1 MTNRSI
7 LRRFFFPFAFTF
19 LFIFLACMTAFG
31 QGSTST
37 INGTVVDPQGNVV
50 PDATAT
56 LTNTAKN
63 FSRTQTTTDSG
74 RFSFALIPPGE
85 YQLIVEAKGFKKA
98 ALKEINALVN
108 KPTELQVTLEV
119 GSVSETVTVSTGAG
133 EVLINTQ
140 DATIGNNF
148 VNQQIT
154 QLPLEARNPIS
165 LLTLQPGVT
174 RAGNVT
180 GARSDQSNI
189 TLDGVDIN
197 EAQTNDINAP
207 VLRLNAEAVEEF
219 RVVVSNPNANQGRSA
234 GAQISLITKSGSNEW
249 HGALFEAHRNTI
261 FTANNFF
268 NNRSGL
274 ARPTLLRNT
283 FGGAFG
289 GRIVRDRAFFFYSYE
304 GRRDASQASLPART
318 VPLASLGQGTVKFL
332 GCGPAVPAASC
343 GTSVAATTQTL
354 TAAQLTALFPTV
366 GLNPAALAVLAGAA
380 SRYPANSPG
389 GDGFNT
395 GAFIFNA
402 PTKVNLNSH
411 QLRLDFNLNKKGTQQ
426 LMFRGSYQYDKQ
438 PVSFT
443 NPQQF
448 PDTPIRNQWYHPT
461 GIVIGHTWTISPTK
475 TNNFRYGLT
484 RLSVSNL
491 GDTGGNDVFFRFVYT
506 PTTENYTVNRV
517 NPVHNFVDDFSL
529 IKNNHTLQF
538 GANVRSVSNLRTD
551 FGAAFD
557 QALTNPLF
565 YQSSGNVLITP
576 ITGAGYTIKGNQ
588 DDLKAAVAA
597 VIGRFSQY
605 TARFNFGL
613 DGNPQSPGSPTVRN
627 FATKSFD
634 IYGQDVWKAR
644 YNLTLTYGLRY
655 ALSQPVYEKQG
666 FMTTPNIA
674 LGEYLRRRLVSAA
687 QGINYTEPI
696 IINKSDHLYN
706 WDMNDIQP
714 RVAVAWSPNFGDGFL
729 SKIFGKNSRAE
740 QRSVLRG
747 GFAIT
752 NDYFGEQLAVTFNAQ
767 NTLGFAS
774 SQTTPAN
781 TFNVTT
787 NPGPLFT
794 GFGQNV
800 RTLPTINVPGSLTF
814 PQQRSSNN
822 SRRIESSLD
831 THQVS
836 PINYSWSLSFQRTLP
851 KGMVFEAGYVGRQAR
866 NLLAGRDAVQTNLN
880 FTDPKSGQT
889 WEQAATLLEQARRA
903 NRSIASIAPI
913 PFFEN
918 LYSPGSLGPILF
930 GLGTLTNTQAV
941 YAMMPL
947 TNVNSSCATVGGCFD
962 IGNDWTTAQDIL
974 DKFSGK
980 RYFYQPQYGALAVYS
995 TIASSD
1001 YHGAT
1006 FTLRQRF
1013 KETLS
1018 YDINYTFSKS
1028 LDDISG
1034 LQTDAPF
1041 TPFILNAENVHQ
1053 ARSYSDFDVR
1063 HIINANAIWQLPFGK
1078 GRSFLN
1084 TGGVANAILGG
1095 WQLTGIF
1102 RWNSG
1107 LPVETPLDFG
1117 GWPTNWNRR
1126 NYTTR
1131 IKPVSASPT
1140 RGTDAAHPANL
1151 FSDPTA
1157 VYQSFRSGQPGERG
1171 DRNVFRYPGYID
1183 LDMGLAKSFT
1193 MPWSENHKLQIR
1205 WEVFNVTNT
1214 QRLTSVDGFVQGL
1227 DPQNS
1232 PAPPSFGN
1240 FLSIQGS
1247 PRVMQ
1252 VGFRYTF

>member
-1 MTNRSI
+1 MTNRS
-7 LRRFFFPFAFTF
+7 RGRFVLLTIS
-19 LFIFLACMTAFG
+19 LLLVLLGSMSAFG
-31 QGSTST
+31 QSTSR
-37 INGTVVDPQGNVV
+37 INGTVTDSQGNVV
-50 PDATAT
+50 PGATVT
-56 LTNTAKN
+56 LKDQSKN
-63 FSRTQTTTDSG
+63 FSRSQTTTDSG
-74 RFSFALIPPGE
+74 HFSFSLIPPGT
-85 YQLIVEAKGFKKA
+85 YQMTVEGKGFKKA
-98 ALKEINALVN
+98 LLTEVSALVD
-108 KPTELQVTLEV
+108 KPTDIQVTLEV
-119 GSVSETVTVSTGAG
+119 GSVSETVTVSAAGG
-133 EVLINTQ
+133 EVLLNTQ

-154 QLPLEARNPIS
+154 QLPLEARSPLS

-174 RAGNVT
+174 REGNVT
-180 GARSDQSNI
+180 GARRDQSNI

-234 GAQISLITKSGSNEW
+234 GAQISLITKGGTNDW
-249 HGALFEAHRNTI
+249 HGSAFWFHRNTI
-261 FTANNFF
+261 FTANTFF
-268 NNRSGL
+268 NNRAGIE
-274 ARPTLLRNT
+274 RPTLLRNT

-289 GRIVRDRAFFFYSYE
+289 GRIVKDRAFFFYSYE
-304 GRRDASQASLPART
+304 GRKDASQSPVVPRT
-318 VPLASLGQGTVKFL
+318 VPLPSLGQGTVRFL
-332 GCGPAVPAASC
+332 GCAPGVPTANCGTTVAAS
-343 GTSVAATTQTL
+343 TQTI
-354 TAAQLTALFPTV
+354 TAGQLAALFPTV
-366 GLNPAALAVLAGAA
+366 GLNNAALAALAGAA
-380 SRYPANSPG
+380 SRYPANTPG

-395 GAFIFNA
+395 GAFLFNA
-402 PTKVNLNSH
+402 PTKVDLNSH
-411 QLRLDFNLNKKGTQQ
+411 QLRLDFNLNRSGTQQ
-426 LMFRGSYQYDKQ
+426 LMFRGSYQYDKS
-438 PVSFT
+438 PVGLGTSTT
-443 NPQQF
+443 NSVQF
-448 PDTPIRNQWYHPT
+448 PDGTPRVGWYHPT
-461 GIVIGHTWTISPTK
+461 GIVIGHTWTINSTL

-484 RLSVSNL
+484 RLAVSNL
-491 GDTGGNDVFFRFVYT
+491 GDTTGNDIFFRFVYI
-506 PTTENYTVNRV
+506 PTTESYTFNRI
-517 NPVHNFVDDFSL
+517 NPVNNFVDDLSW

-538 GANVRSVSNLRTD
+538 GLNFRTVSNRRTD
-551 FGAAFD
+551 FAAAFD

-565 YQSSGNVLITP
+565 YQSSGQVLLAP
-576 ITGAGYTIKGNQ
+576 IQAAGYTIKGNP
-588 DDLKAAVAA
+588 DDLKAALAA
-597 VIGRFSQY
+597 VIGRYSQY

-613 DGNPQSPGSPTVRN
+613 DGQPQDPGSPTFRD
-627 FATKSFD
+627 FATKSYDVYAQD
-634 IYGQDVWKAR
+634 IWKAR

-666 FMTTPNIA
+666 FMTTPNIP
-674 LGEYLRRRLVSAA
+674 LGEYLRRRQVSAL

-696 IINKSDHLYN
+696 IINKADHLYN
-706 WDMNDIQP
+706 WDMNDFQP
-714 RVAVAWSPNFGDGFL
+714 RVAVAWSPDLGNNLLG
-729 SKIFGKNSRAE
+729 KIFGHNNRTE
-740 QRSVLRG
+740 QLSVFRG

-767 NTLGFAS
+767 NTLSYAS
-774 SQTTPAN
+774 SQTIAAN
-781 TFNVTT
+781 TYNVTT

-794 GFGQNV
+794 GFGQAV
-800 RTLPTINVPGSLTF
+800 RTLPGIVVPGAITF

-831 THQVS
+831 GHQLS
-836 PINYSWSLSFQRTLP
+836 PINYSWNFSFSRTLP
-851 KGMVFEAGYVGRQAR
+851 KGMVFEAGYVGRSAR
-866 NLLAGRDAVQTNLN
+866 NLLAGRDAVETNLN
-880 FTDPKSGQT
+880 FTDPASGQT
-889 WEQAATLLEQARRA
+889 WTQAAGLLEQQRA
-903 NRSIASIAPI
+903 AGVLIPNIRPL

-918 LYSPGSLGPILF
+918 LYRGVSLGDILF
-930 GLGTLTNTQAV
+930 GIPALTNTQAV

-947 TNVNSSCATVGGCFD
+947 SSSNPSCAAVGGCFD

-974 DKFSGK
+974 DSFSG
-980 RYFYQPQYGALAVYS
+980 RRLFYQPQYGALAVYS

-1028 LDDISG
+1028 MDDISG

-1041 TPFILNAENVHQ
+1041 TPFILNANNIRQ
-1053 ARSYSDFDVR
+1053 ARAVSDFDVR

-1078 GRSFLN
+1078 GRAFLN
-1084 TGGVANAILGG
+1084 QGGVANAILGG
-1095 WQLTGIF
+1095 WQLSGIF

-1107 LPVETPLDFG
+1107 LPVEAPLDFG

-1131 IKPVSASPT
+1131 TQPVTESPT
-1140 RGTDAAHPANL
+1140 RGGTSPANL
-1151 FSDPTA
+1151 FSNPTA
-1157 VYQSFRSGQPGERG
+1157 AYQSFRSGQPGERG
-1171 DRNVFRYPGYID
+1171 DRNIFRYPGYID

-1193 MPWSENHKLQIR
+1193 MPWSENHQLQFR

-1214 QRLTSVDGFVQGL
+1214 QRLTNVDGFVQGL

-1240 FLSIQGS
+1240 FLSIQGN

-1252 VGFRYTF
+1252 FGLRYTF

>member
-7 LRRFFFPFAFTF
+7 FGRFIPLTF
-19 LFIFLACMTAFG
+19 SLLLITLACATAFG
-31 QGSTST
+31 QGSSST
-37 INGTVVDPQGNVV
+37 INGTVTDPQGNVI
-50 PDATAT
+50 PGATVT
-56 LTNTAKN
+56 LSNPAKN
-63 FSRTQTTTDSG
+63 FSRTQTTTDGG
-74 RFSFALIPPGE
+74 RFSFSLIPPGE
-85 YQLIVEAKGFKKA
+85 YQLLVEAKGFKKA
-98 ALKEINALVN
+98 AVRDVNALVD
-108 KPTELQVTLEV
+108 KPTDVPVALEV
-119 GSVSETVTVSTGAG
+119 GNVSETVTISTGGG
-133 EVLINTQ
+133 EVLLNTQ

-180 GARSDQSNI
+180 GARADQSNV

-219 RVVVSNPNANQGRSA
+219 RVVVSNPNANQGRSS
-234 GAQISLITKSGSNEW
+234 GAQISLITKSGSNDW
-249 HGALFEAHRNTI
+249 HGSLFEFHRNTI
-261 FTANNFF
+261 FTANTFF
-268 NNRSGL
+268 NNRSGIP
-274 ARPTLLRNT
+274 RPTLLRNT

-289 GRIVRDRAFFFYSYE
+289 GRIIKDRAFFFYSYE
-304 GRRDASQASLPART
+304 GRRDASQSAVTPRT
-318 VPLASLGQGTVKFL
+318 VPLPSLGLGTVKFL
-332 GCGPAVPAASC
+332 GCGPAVPEANC
-343 GTSVAATTQTL
+343 GTPGGTAPTTQTL
-354 TAAQLTALFPTV
+354 TAAQLGALFPTV

-380 SRYPANSPG
+380 SKYVANSPG

-402 PTKVNLNSH
+402 PTRVNLNSH
-411 QLRLDFNLNKKGTQQ
+411 QLRLDFNLNRSGTQQ

-438 PVSFT
+438 PVSFA

-461 GIVIGHTWTISPTK
+461 GIVVGHTWTISPTK

-484 RLSVSNL
+484 RLAVSSL
-491 GDTGGNDVFFRFVYT
+491 GDTGGNDIFFRFVYT
-506 PTTENYTVNRV
+506 PTTESYTLSRV
-517 NPVHNFVDDFSL
+517 NPVHNIVDDFSW
-529 IKNNHTLQF
+529 IKNNHTMQF
-538 GANVRSVSNLRTD
+538 GTNIRSVSNLRTD
-551 FGAAFD
+551 YGAAFD

-565 YQSSGNVLITP
+565 YSSSGNVLLTP
-576 ITGAGYTIKGNQ
+576 VTGAGYTIKGNQ
-588 DDLKAAVAA
+588 DDLKAALAA
-597 VIGRFSQY
+597 VIGRYSQY

-613 DGNPQSPGSPTVRN
+613 DGQPQSPGSPTVRN
-627 FATKSFD
+627 FATHSFD
-634 IYGQDVWKAR
+634 VYGQDSWKAR

-666 FMTTPNIA
+666 FMTTPNIP
-674 LGEYLRRRLVSAA
+674 LGEYLRRRIVSAA

-696 IINKSDHLYN
+696 IVNKADHLYN
-706 WDMNDIQP
+706 WDRNDFQP
-714 RVAVAWSPNFGDGFL
+714 RVAVAWSPNFGEGFL
-729 SKIFGKNSRAE
+729 SRILGKNSRSE

-767 NTLGFAS
+767 NTLGYAS
-774 SQTTPAN
+774 SQVISAN
-781 TFNVTT
+781 TYNVTT
-787 NPGPLFT
+787 KPAPLFT
-794 GFGQNV
+794 GLGQDV
-800 RTLPTINVPGSLTF
+800 RTLPGIIIPGAITF
-814 PQQRSSNN
+814 PQQKGASLT
-822 SRRIESSLD
+822 RIESSLD
-831 THQVS
+831 GHQVS
-836 PINYSWSLSFQRTLP
+836 PINYSWNFSFQRTLP
-851 KGMVFEAGYVGRQAR
+851 KGMVFEAGYVGRLAR
-866 NLLAGRDAVQTNLN
+866 NLLAGRDAAQVNLN
-880 FTDPKSGQT
+880 FTDTKSGQT
-889 WEQAATLLEQARRA
+889 WTQAAGILEQARAAGRPVG
-903 NRSIASIAPI
+903 SIQPI

-918 LYSPGSLGPILF
+918 VYAP
-930 GLGTLTNTQAV
+930 GTLCALLIGGACGGVTNTQAV
-941 YAMMPL
+941 YLDAL
-947 TNVNSSCATVGGCFD
+947 NFN
-962 IGNDWTTAQDIL
+962 GNDWTTTMFDLDASFPAAQ
-974 DKFSGK
+974 
-980 RYFYQPQYGALAVYS
+980 RHYFQGQYGALAVYS
-995 TIASSD
+995 TVASSD

-1028 LDDISG
+1028 IDDVSG

-1041 TPFILNAENVHQ
+1041 TPFILNAVDIHQ
-1053 ARSYSDFDVR
+1053 ARAVSDFDVR
-1063 HIINANAIWQLPFGK
+1063 HVINANAIWQLPFGK
-1078 GRSFLN
+1078 GRAFLN

-1107 LPVETPLDFG
+1107 LPVEAPLDFG

-1131 IKPVSASPT
+1131 IKAVTESPT
-1140 RGTDAAHPANL
+1140 RGSAANPANL

-1157 VYQSFRSGQPGERG
+1157 AYQSFRSGQPGERG
-1171 DRNVFRYPGYID
+1171 DRNIFRYPGYFD

-1193 MPWSENHKLQIR
+1193 MPWNENHKLQLR

-1214 QRLTSVDGFVQGL
+1214 QHLTSVDGFVQGL

-1240 FLSIQGS
+1240 FLQIQGS

-1252 VGFRYTF
+1252 VGLRYTF